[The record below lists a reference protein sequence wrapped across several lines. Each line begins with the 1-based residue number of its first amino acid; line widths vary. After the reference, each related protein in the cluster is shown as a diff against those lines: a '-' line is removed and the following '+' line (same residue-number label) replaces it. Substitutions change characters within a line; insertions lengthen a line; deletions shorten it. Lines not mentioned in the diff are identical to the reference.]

1 MHLYQMEHRWP
12 AIGREVTDDECV
24 GTPSLYNL
32 VTPPLSS
39 QVLPVMRRPLNRLMA
54 SFISCLS
61 PWRAK
66 YNVDLYMYLEERITV
81 LSMGQLLKQN
91 MTGEKSEDNC
101 LSKIQHKIIFGDE

>member
-1 MHLYQMEHRWP
+1 MAGYRKRGDM
-12 AIGREVTDDECV
+12 TDDECV

-32 VTPPLSS
+32 VTPLLSS

-66 YNVDLYMYLEERITV
+66 YNVDLYISR
-81 LSMGQLLKQN
+81 G
-91 MTGEKSEDNC
+91 EDNC
-101 LSKIQHKIIFGDE
+101 ANHGPTFKAKYDTIYDWEEK

>member
-1 MHLYQMEHRWP
+1 MAGYRKRGDM
-12 AIGREVTDDECV
+12 TDDECV

-81 LSMGQLLKQN
+81 PTVGQLLKQN
-91 MTGEKSEDNC
+91 TTGEKSEDNC